1 MVYNTLL
8 KACANSG
15 EVHRAT
21 AWYRR
26 MTSES
31 IRVNHKTFGKVIE
44 AAAKCGC
51 IKSARAWF
59 DVMAKEYGSN
69 TIAFNIVIDA
79 CAKASCSQEA
89 AWWLDR
95 MAHVKVIADS

>member
-1 MVYNTLL
+1 MLNEQAELGDVRNTEDIFFRISCNSWYARKTMVYNTLL

-31 IRVNHKTFGKVIE
+31 IRVNHKTF
-44 AAAKCGC
+44 
-51 IKSARAWF
+51 
-59 DVMAKEYGSN
+59 
-69 TIAFNIVIDA
+69 
-79 CAKASCSQEA
+79 
-89 AWWLDR
+89 
-95 MAHVKVIADS
+95 